1 MFLLIKHGL
10 PPNPIEECFH
20 DSPEYTHAALWF
32 HILVGVEVP
41 EMIDLRLMTLQP
53 ALSKS
58 CIHVLNIPFP
68 KET

>member
-41 EMIDLRLMTLQP
+41 EMIMPQNRV
-53 ALSKS
+53 
-58 CIHVLNIPFP
+58 VL
-68 KET
+68 ETW

>member
-1 MFLLIKHGL
+1 MLLLLIAPNYMFLLIKHGL

-41 EMIDLRLMTLQP
+41 EMIMPQNRV
-53 ALSKS
+53 
-58 CIHVLNIPFP
+58 VL
-68 KET
+68 ETW